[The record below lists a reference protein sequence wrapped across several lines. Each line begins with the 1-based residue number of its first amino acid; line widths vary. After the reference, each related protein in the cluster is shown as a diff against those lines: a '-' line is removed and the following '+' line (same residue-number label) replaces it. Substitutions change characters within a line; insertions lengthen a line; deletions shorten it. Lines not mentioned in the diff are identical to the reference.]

1 MHTLENKLL
10 AYMSELNPDPSQYER
25 MRILID
31 RDLDVD
37 HLIDMADREG
47 LTCLLYRNLEKLAL
61 LATLSPYQKERL
73 RSSYYKTAG
82 FNLRLIH
89 DLKEV
94 LDHVN
99 RKHVRVVLLQGMDLL
114 HRLYDDI
121 GLRPLTDIDIWVL
134 EKDYPAFTEVL
145 SRQDYRRDPI
155 YPNTFRKGS
164 TTFDLHTHLLWADR
178 IGARKL
184 LLKKGEED
192 IYKEIRPVD
201 IEGQE
206 ALILSSYDQV
216 LYLSLHALKHHMNR
230 LIWLMDIKSLLAK
243 WARQDWKALIQ
254 RARELE
260 QEKTLSY
267 ILFLLTRLFHF
278 QMPPEAHRLMERK
291 RPHILERRVLRGRIK
306 GHALPFWAPV
316 FLFSSEKGL
325 RMRFSLVLES
335 VFPRP
340 EILGQ
345 MFSDST
351 DLGVWRLYLRRV
363 SQILK
368 RIGRPLKV

>member
-1 MHTLENKLL
+1 MRILENKLL
-10 AYMSELNPDPSQYER
+10 AYMSELNPDPSQFER

-37 HLIDMADREG
+37 LIIDLADREG
-47 LTCLLYRNLEKLAL
+47 LTCLLYKNLEKSGL
-61 LATLSPYQKERL
+61 LESLRSHQKERL

-94 LDHVN
+94 LDPVN
-99 RKHVRVVLLQGMDLL
+99 RAHIRVVLLQGMDLL
-114 HRLYDDI
+114 HHLYDDI

-134 EKDYPAFTEVL
+134 EKDYPSFTGIL
-145 SRQDYRRDPI
+145 SRQGYLRDPI

-164 TTFDLHTHLLWADR
+164 TAFDVHTHLLWADR

-184 LLKKGEED
+184 LLEKGGED
-192 IYKEIRPVD
+192 IYQRARPVD
-201 IEGQE
+201 VEGQT
-206 ALILSSYDQV
+206 ALILSPYDQV

-230 LIWLMDIKSLLAK
+230 MIWLVDIKSLLAN
-243 WARQDWKALIQ
+243 WSRQDWEELIQ
-254 RARELE
+254 RAGELG

-267 ILFLLTRLFHF
+267 IFFLLIHLFHF
-278 QMPPEAHRLMERK
+278 RLPPVGHRLTERK
-291 RPHILERRVLRGRIK
+291 RPHILERRVLKERIK
-306 GHALPFWAPV
+306 GHSLPFWAPV

-325 RMRFSLVLES
+325 QRRFLFILES

-340 EILGQ
+340 EILRQ
-345 MFSDST
+345 IFADST
-351 DLGVWRLYLRRV
+351 DVSPWRLYLKRV
-363 SQILK
+363 SQVLK
-368 RIGRPLKV
+368 RLRRPPT

>member
-1 MHTLENKLL
+1 MRILENKLL
-10 AYMSELNPDPSQYER
+10 AYMSELNPDPSQFER

-37 HLIDMADREG
+37 LIIDLADREG
-47 LTCLLYRNLEKLAL
+47 LTCLLYKNLEKSGL
-61 LATLSPYQKERL
+61 LESLRSHQKERL

-94 LDHVN
+94 LDPVN
-99 RKHVRVVLLQGMDLL
+99 RAHIRVVLLQGMDLL
-114 HRLYDDI
+114 HHLYDDI

-134 EKDYPAFTEVL
+134 EKDYPSFTGIL
-145 SRQDYRRDPI
+145 SRQGYLRDPI

-164 TTFDLHTHLLWADR
+164 TAFDVHTHLLWADR

-184 LLKKGEED
+184 LLEKGGED
-192 IYKEIRPVD
+192 IYQRARPVD
-201 IEGQE
+201 VEGQT
-206 ALILSSYDQV
+206 ALILSPYDQV

-230 LIWLMDIKSLLAK
+230 MIWLVDIKSLLAN
-243 WARQDWKALIQ
+243 WSRQDWEELIQ
-254 RARELE
+254 RAGELG

-267 ILFLLTRLFHF
+267 IFFLLIHLFHF
-278 QMPPEAHRLMERK
+278 RLPPVGHRLTERK
-291 RPHILERRVLRGRIK
+291 RPHILERRVLKERIK
-306 GHALPFWAPV
+306 GHSLPFWAPV

-325 RMRFSLVLES
+325 QRRFLFILES

-340 EILGQ
+340 EILRQ
-345 MFSDST
+345 IFADST
-351 DLGVWRLYLRRV
+351 DVSSWRLYLKRV
-363 SQILK
+363 SQVLK
-368 RIGRPLKV
+368 RLRRPPT